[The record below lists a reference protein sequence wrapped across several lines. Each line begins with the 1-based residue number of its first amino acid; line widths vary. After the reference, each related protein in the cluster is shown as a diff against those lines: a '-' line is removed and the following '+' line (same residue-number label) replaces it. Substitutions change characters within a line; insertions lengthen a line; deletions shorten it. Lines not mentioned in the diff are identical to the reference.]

1 MQELHHLPAP
11 GEFYRH
17 EKGNLYQILAIAIHT
32 ETKEPLVVYQALYG
46 EFKIFACPLPLFLG
60 KTEEGKERFVKTEIG
75 NVVPVPETTDDS
87 IASREAHEEASAA
100 LLQEEPE
107 ELIEEIGTEKQD
119 FYERMEQFYDAG
131 SYEKKLDYLFALHDD
146 LNDTALANIALSLD
160 IAVPE
165 GSFEERFQSIV
176 SCLKT
181 MKKYQSSR
189 LR

>member
-17 EKGNLYQILAIAIHT
+17 GKGNLYQILAIAVHT

-60 KTEEGKERFVKTEIG
+60 KTEEGKERFMKTEAG
-75 NVVPVPETTDDS
+75 NAVSVS
-87 IASREAHEEASAA
+87 EAADNGVGGGKADEKEMDVTI
-100 LLQEEPE
+100 QTEQKEWME
-107 ELIEEIGTEKQD
+107 GTGSGKQD
-119 FYERMEQFYDAG
+119 FYEQMEKFYDAD
-131 SYEKKLDYLFALHDD
+131 SYEKKLDYLFALHNDLDD
-146 LNDTALANIALSLD
+146 VALANIALSLD